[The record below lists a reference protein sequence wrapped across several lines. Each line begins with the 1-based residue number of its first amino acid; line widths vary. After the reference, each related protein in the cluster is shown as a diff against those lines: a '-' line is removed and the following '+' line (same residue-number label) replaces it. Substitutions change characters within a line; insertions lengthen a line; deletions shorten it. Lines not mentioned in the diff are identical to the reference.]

1 VKQILTLLLSVAFLA
16 HLNAQRGWEVGGWLG
31 VSHYFGDLNTE
42 YRLDRFGGHGGAGAR
57 LNANSRICLM
67 LSANYSS
74 VSAYDSDAQNIF
86 ERARNL
92 HFRSEVL
99 DATLQLEFNFLPYIH
114 GSREEFYTPYMF
126 AGLSVVNF
134 DPEAEYKGEWVSL
147 QTYGTEGQFFG
158 DEYSRTTGAFTIGG
172 GFKVDLSYEWSLNFN
187 VGSRLLFTDYIDDV
201 SGAYPDFDE
210 LENLRGRASVEL
222 SDRSVPGDLF
232 ESSIGRTGQQRG
244 DGKGSDHFMFFH
256 IGLMYYFGD
265 IRCPPMSRR
274 F

>member
-16 HLNAQRGWEVGGWLG
+16 HLNAQWGWEVGGWLG

-244 DGKGSDHFMFFH
+244 NGKGSDHFMFFH